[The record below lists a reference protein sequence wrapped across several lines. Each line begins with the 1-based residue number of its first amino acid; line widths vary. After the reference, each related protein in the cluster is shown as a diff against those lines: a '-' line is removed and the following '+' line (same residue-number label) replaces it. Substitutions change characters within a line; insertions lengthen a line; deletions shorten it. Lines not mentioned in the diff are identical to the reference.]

1 MRVMPRDLTVR
12 YVRSMGASVHVSL
25 VLKDVTAV
33 DANQA
38 STISRSADVHV
49 SILSKLTAG
58 QRLLNYRSWLI
69 KMR

>member
-1 MRVMPRDLTVR
+1 MPRDLTVR
-12 YVRSMGASVHVSL
+12 YVRSMGASVRVSL
-25 VLKDVTAV
+25 VLKDVTAE

-49 SILSKLTAG
+49 SVLRKLSAG

-69 KMR
+69 KKR